1 MGSRIDIPKL
11 ITDIAQNYLFMQN
24 TAFKKRKIT
33 ALAVIGLL
41 MLLMYGTNLSERQA
55 FKDISGTF
63 TEVYNDRLVV
73 EGYIFRI
80 SENLFRIQK
89 LVDHCDTNYD
99 YSKVINEIAEK
110 ERAIME
116 IVSNFENTKLTDNEA
131 QYLTDFK
138 AIIENDL
145 QIKNYGLLYSDSSGV
160 NLNQVQLYDKKISK
174 AQQDLD
180 NLSKIQL
187 EEGEKLI
194 NKANIIIN
202 RSQIWSQ
209 FEVALLIILALA
221 LYLLLFR
228 NNLTF
233 QK

>member
-1 MGSRIDIPKL
+1 M
-11 ITDIAQNYLFMQN
+11 NENN
-24 TAFKKRKIT
+24 TRRKKIT
-33 ALAVIGLL
+33 ALVIIGLL
-41 MLLMYGTNLSERQA
+41 LLLFYGKNLTERQA
-55 FKDISGTF
+55 FKNISNTF

-89 LVDHCDTNYD
+89 LVDHCNINYD
-99 YSKVINEIAEK
+99 YSKVIEEIAEHEK
-110 ERAIME
+110 NIAG
-116 IVSNFENTKLTDNEA
+116 IVSDFEKTNLTDQEA
-131 QYLTDFK
+131 EFLSDFR

-145 QIKNYGLLYSDSSGV
+145 QIKNYGLLYSDSSGI
-160 NLNQVQLYDKKISK
+160 NNSQVMLYDQKISI
-174 AQQDLD
+174 AQKDLD

-221 LYLLLFR
+221 LYFILFR
-228 NNLTF
+228 N
-233 QK
+233 KKSYS

>member
-1 MGSRIDIPKL
+1 MK
-11 ITDIAQNYLFMQN
+11 N
-24 TAFKKRKIT
+24 TSFKKRKIT
-33 ALAVIGLL
+33 ALVIIGIL
-41 MLLMYGTNLSERQA
+41 MLLIYGKNLTERQA
-55 FKDISGTF
+55 FKSISSTF

-80 SENLFRIQK
+80 SENLFKIQK
-89 LVDHCDTNYD
+89 LVDHCDMGYD
-99 YSKVINEIAEK
+99 YSSVVNEIATYEK
-110 ERAIME
+110 NIIE
-116 IVSNFENTKLTDNEA
+116 IVKDFEQTNLTKNEE

-138 AIIENDL
+138 SIIETDL
-145 QIKNYGLLYSDSSGV
+145 QIKNYSLLYSDSSGV
-160 NLNQVQLYDKKISK
+160 NINQVKLYDQKISK

-202 RSQIWSQ
+202 RSQIWAQ

-221 LYLLLFR
+221 VYLLLFR
-228 NNLTF
+228 SKVPFT
-233 QK
+233 

>member
-1 MGSRIDIPKL
+1 
-11 ITDIAQNYLFMQN
+11 MQN
-24 TAFKKRKIT
+24 TAFRKRKIT
-33 ALAVIGLL
+33 ALVIIGLL
-41 MLLMYGTNLSERQA
+41 MLLMYGTNLTERQA
-55 FKDISGTF
+55 FKNISSTF

-89 LVDHCDTNYD
+89 LVDHCESKYD
-99 YSKVINEIAEK
+99 YSKVVNEIAQHEQNILGIVNDFEK
-110 ERAIME
+110 T
-116 IVSNFENTKLTDNEA
+116 NLTTSEE

-138 AIIENDL
+138 SIIVNDL
-145 QIKNYGLLYSDSSGV
+145 QIKNYSLLYSDSSGV
-160 NLNQVQLYDKKISK
+160 NLSQVQLYDKKISK
-174 AQQDLD
+174 AQEDLD

-194 NKANIIIN
+194 NKASIIIN

-209 FEVALLIILALA
+209 FEVALLIILALT

-228 NNLTF
+228 NKMTLH
-233 QK
+233 K

>member
-1 MGSRIDIPKL
+1 MENPPLR
-11 ITDIAQNYLFMQN
+11 
-24 TAFKKRKIT
+24 KRKIT
-33 ALAVIGLL
+33 ALVIIGVL
-41 MLLMYGTNLSERQA
+41 MLMIYGKNLTERKA
-55 FKDISGTF
+55 FKSISSTF

-89 LVDHCDTNYD
+89 LVDHCDMGYD
-99 YSKVINEIAEK
+99 YSKVINEIATHESNIL
-110 ERAIME
+110 AI
-116 IVSNFENTKLTDNEA
+116 VTDFEQTNLTNNEE

-138 AIIENDL
+138 SIIENDL
-145 QIKNYGLLYSDSSGV
+145 QIKNYSLLYSDSSGV
-160 NLNQVQLYDKKISK
+160 NLNQVKLYDQKISK

-194 NKANIIIN
+194 NKANTIIN
-202 RSQIWSQ
+202 RSQIWAQ

-228 NNLTF
+228 KKIPFT
-233 QK
+233 

>member
-1 MGSRIDIPKL
+1 MKE
-11 ITDIAQNYLFMQN
+11 N
-24 TAFKKRKIT
+24 TGKRKRIT
-33 ALAVIGLL
+33 ALVIIGLL
-41 MLLMYGTNLSERQA
+41 MLLFYGKNLTERQA
-55 FKDISGTF
+55 FKNISNTF
-63 TEVYNDRLVV
+63 AEVYNDRLVV

-89 LVDHCDTNYD
+89 LVDHCNINYD
-99 YSKVINEIAEK
+99 YSKVVDEIATHEK
-110 ERAIME
+110 NIMV
-116 IVSNFENTKLTDNEA
+116 IVTAFEKTNLTENEE
-131 QYLTDFK
+131 QYLADFRG
-138 AIIENDL
+138 IIENDL
-145 QIKNYGLLYSDSSGV
+145 QIKNYSLLYSDSSGV
-160 NLNQVQLYDKKISK
+160 NLDQVKLYDQKISK

-221 LYLLLFR
+221 LYFLLFR
-228 NNLTF
+228 NKKTF
-233 QK
+233 S

>member
-1 MGSRIDIPKL
+1 ME
-11 ITDIAQNYLFMQN
+11 N

-33 ALAVIGLL
+33 ALVIIGIL
-41 MLLMYGTNLSERQA
+41 MLLIYGKNLTERQA
-55 FKDISGTF
+55 FKSISSTF

-89 LVDHCDTNYD
+89 LVDHCDLGYD
-99 YSKVINEIAEK
+99 YSKVVNEIAMHEK
-110 ERAIME
+110 NIMD
-116 IVSNFENTKLTDNEA
+116 IVSDFEQTNLTLNEE
-131 QYLTDFK
+131 QYLADFRG
-138 AIIENDL
+138 IIENDL
-145 QIKNYGLLYSDSSGV
+145 QIKNYSLLYSDSTGV
-160 NLNQVQLYDKKISK
+160 NKNQVKLYDQKISK
-174 AQQDLD
+174 AQKDLD

-202 RSQIWSQ
+202 RSQIWAQ

-221 LYLLLFR
+221 VYLLLFR
-228 NNLTF
+228 SKVPFT
-233 QK
+233 